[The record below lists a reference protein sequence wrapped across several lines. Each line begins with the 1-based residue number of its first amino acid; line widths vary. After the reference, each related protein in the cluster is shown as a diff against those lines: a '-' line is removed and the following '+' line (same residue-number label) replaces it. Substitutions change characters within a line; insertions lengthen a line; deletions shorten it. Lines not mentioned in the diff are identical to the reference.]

1 MTAKHK
7 TLAERIV
14 GAGIVIAIA
23 HLFLKFTGLIQAK
36 AAAHFLSTSEYEPIL
51 VVAFTGVIGTL
62 FFIGE
67 EVIGPSFLPVFM
79 REMDDKGEKEAWDFA
94 NVLLTVQAILLL
106 VAVGSIMLF
115 PDFFIRL
122 FTDWRSADNPERYS
136 LLRRSLVILA
146 PCLFFLSIGST
157 TYMLL
162 NGYKRFFLAAF
173 GDASTKIC
181 VVIALFVGVWFFGAS
196 AKAVLFGLLLGSV
209 AKLLT
214 HLAGLLREMR
224 FFRFSLDIRNPAVK
238 TIGLLMLPLL
248 AGIII
253 AKVRDNFNSIYSLSR
268 YADDPGLLMAN
279 DLGRKLFASIQ
290 WLVPYALQIALFPF
304 LCELVDKKDRAKL
317 GEVLSTSCRHLVA
330 VFVPGSIMIAVLAVP
345 VSAFIFLGGRADFQ
359 VVVSWAGLATGCY
372 ILVLPAAAMECVL
385 MQGFFADRKMVS
397 VTAIG
402 MVTSILSVLISFVFI
417 VILQVEA
424 TMAIAAISLGFV
436 ASRYIKTFVLVVY
449 LRRSVPMFPLGETLS
464 FACRMLLVGAA
475 VAVVTY
481 GAGRLTSRVLPDG
494 LDEARTNY
502 LAATAASGS
511 TTVAGVNQVLGS
523 RLDEIIDPDFRSERL
538 EAMREFSAALRGGN
552 AEEGERQRAR
562 LLALVPEGADPSAHA
577 VIGEAIDNYELV
589 IVANAAVPGKVSRV
603 RLLIKLAV
611 ASLAGLVAF
620 LGSAYLLR
628 VKEPF
633 DMVVWTL
640 DKALGKTK
648 GTTPTPPPPL
658 AG

>member
-7 TLAERIV
+7 SLAERIV
-14 GAGIVIAIA
+14 GASIVVGIA

-67 EVIGPSFLPVFM
+67 EAVGPSFLPVFM

-94 NVLLTVQAILLL
+94 NVLLTLQAILLL

-122 FTDWRSADNPERYS
+122 FTDWRSSDNPERYD

-146 PCLFFLSIGST
+146 PALFFLSLGTT

-181 VVIALFVGVWFFGAS
+181 VVLALFVGVWVFGAG
-196 AKAVLFGLLLGSV
+196 AKAVMFGLLLGSV

-214 HLAGLLREMR
+214 HLAGMLRELR
-224 FFRFSLDIRNPAVK
+224 FFRLSLDLRNPAVK

-248 AGIII
+248 AGILI

-304 LCELVDKKDRAKL
+304 LCELVDKDDRAKL

-330 VFVPGSIMIAVLAVP
+330 VFVPCAIMIAVLAVP
-345 VSAFIFLGGRADFQ
+345 ISALIFLGGRADFQ
-359 VVVSWAGLATGCY
+359 VVVTWTGLATACY

-397 VTAIG
+397 VTLIG
-402 MVTSILSVLISFVFI
+402 VVTSLLSVAVSLVFI
-417 VILQVEA
+417 VLLKVEA
-424 TMAIAAISLGFV
+424 TLALVAISLGFV
-436 ASRYIKTFVLVVY
+436 ASRFIKSIALAVY

-464 FACRMLLVGAA
+464 FVCRIALVGVT
-475 VAVVTY
+475 VALVTY
-481 GAGRLTSRVLPDG
+481 GAGRGVSRVIPDG
-494 LDEARTNY
+494 LDQAKATYEK
-502 LAATAASGS
+502 ATAGSGT
-511 TTVAGVNQVLGS
+511 TTVAGVHQLLGN
-523 RLDEIIDPDFRSERL
+523 RLDTVLAPEQRAERL
-538 EAMREFSAALRGGN
+538 EVMREFAAALRAGD
-552 AEEGERQRAR
+552 GEARSLQRER
-562 LLALVPEGADPSAHA
+562 LLALVPAGTAPAEQTA
-577 VIGEAIDNYELV
+577 VEEATRHFEEV
-589 IVANAAVPGKVSRV
+589 IAANAAVSRQVSRV
-603 RLLIKLAV
+603 RLLVKLAV

-620 LGSAYLLR
+620 LGSAYVLR

-633 DMVVWTL
+633 DMVSWS
-640 DKALGKTK
+640 LGKVLRK
-648 GTTPTPPPPL
+648 AGLARPPATPL
-658 AG
+658 AE